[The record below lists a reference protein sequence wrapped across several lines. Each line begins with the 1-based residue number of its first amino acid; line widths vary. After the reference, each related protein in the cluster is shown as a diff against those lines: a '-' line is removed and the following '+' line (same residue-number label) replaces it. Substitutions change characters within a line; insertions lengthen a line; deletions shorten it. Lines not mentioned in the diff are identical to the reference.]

1 MAVGSE
7 PRGSNDRGAWGSEF
21 GFIVAAVGSAVG
33 LGNMWRF
40 SATTASS
47 GGAAFVLLYIGL
59 TLLVGVPLLM
69 SEMAIGR
76 RMKLS
81 PIGALRGAIGPAWV
95 PVGYLFVIA
104 GFVIFSFYAVIAGWA
119 VRYGLEALVFGLPA
133 DPAQH
138 FRDIATGVPAAIYH
152 VAFVAVTVAV
162 VMAGVKK
169 GIEKAALILMPMLF
183 VILVGLA
190 IWAATLSGASEGYQF
205 YLSPDFSLL
214 LDPKTIS
221 DAAGQ
226 TYFSLSLGM
235 GAILT
240 FASYMGRGHNL
251 GKESIIIASADFS
264 VAFLAGLVVFP
275 VVFALGFSDQIIG
288 LTASDAEGVL
298 FIALPGA
305 FAAMGAWGRIIG
317 VLFFF
322 GLSVAALTSTIS
334 LLEVVVSSVI
344 DEWKIPRAKASLLM
358 GGGIAIAGIA
368 PAMSLNILGQMNS
381 IAGELFLALGAFLTV
396 IAVGWIMDDPV
407 SELADGASPF
417 IRKMLPIW
425 YGVVRYV
432 LPVITGGVL
441 VIMIQS
447 KFFSG

>member
-1 MAVGSE
+1 MAVANE
-7 PRGSNDRGAWGSEF
+7 PRGATDRGTWGSEF
-21 GFIVAAVGSAVG
+21 GFIIAAVGSAVG

-47 GGAAFVLLYIGL
+47 GGGAFVLLYIGL
-59 TLLVGVPLLM
+59 TLLVGIPLLM
-69 SEMAIGR
+69 AELAIGR

-119 VRYGLEALVFGLPA
+119 VRYGLEAVVSGLPA
-133 DPAQH
+133 DPGQH
-138 FRDIATGVPAAIYH
+138 FGNIATGVPAAMYH
-152 VAFVAVTVAV
+152 VAFVAVTVV
-162 VMAGVKK
+162 IVMAGVQK
-169 GIEKAALILMPMLF
+169 GIEKAAVILMPLLF
-183 VILVGLA
+183 AILVGLA
-190 IWAATLSGASEGYQF
+190 IWAATLPGAGAGYEF
-205 YLSPDFSLL
+205 YLSPDFSQL
-214 LDPKTIS
+214 LDAKTIGL
-221 DAAGQ
+221 AAGQ

-251 GKESIIIASADFS
+251 GKESVIIAFADFA
-264 VAFLAGLVVFP
+264 VAFVAGLVVFP
-275 VVFALGFSDQIIG
+275 VVFALGFSDQVIG
-288 LTASDAEGVL
+288 LSASDAEGVL

-305 FAAMGAWGRIIG
+305 FAAMGAWGRVIG
-317 VLFFF
+317 ILFFL

-344 DEWKIPRAKASLLM
+344 DEWKIPRAKASLLI
-358 GGGIAIAGIA
+358 GGGIAIVGIA
-368 PAMSLNILGQMNS
+368 PAMSLRILGQMNS
-381 IAGELFLALGAFLTV
+381 IAGELFLGLGAFLTV

-417 IRKMLPIW
+417 VQKMLPIW